1 MKKLIL
7 ILLMGVFLVSCKKK
21 QTIHITAKNAA
32 TGEPYPG
39 LTYYVVT
46 YTNINGGTKSKTV
59 ATGTLDANGEA
70 VVTERLPKNK
80 GRGVRVVEPENSCY
94 NKNIQLYF
102 SEEDGENFKAE
113 FEFAECAYLTISV
126 NNINCQGL
134 TDNIIFDMQPTYVE
148 GFNNIIPREEMG
160 CYSNTFIES
169 SVPFGQWEATWEVTR
184 NNSTTYHDT
193 TFFMNINEHHL
204 LTINY

>member
-1 MKKLIL
+1 MKKL
-7 ILLMGVFLVSCKKK
+7 LLLLLVGLFLFSCKKK

-70 VVTERLPKNK
+70 IVTERLPKNK

-94 NKNIQLYF
+94 NKNIQFNF
-102 SEEDGENFKAE
+102 SDEKNFKAE
-113 FEFAECAYLTISV
+113 FEFAECAYL
-126 NNINCQGL
+126 
-134 TDNIIFDMQPTYVE
+134 
-148 GFNNIIPREEMG
+148 
-160 CYSNTFIES
+160 
-169 SVPFGQWEATWEVTR
+169 
-184 NNSTTYHDT
+184 
-193 TFFMNINEHHL
+193 
-204 LTINY
+204 

>member
-1 MKKLIL
+1 MKYLLLIA
-7 ILLMGVFLVSCKKK
+7 LLLFVSCKKK

-32 TGEPYPG
+32 TGEPYPD

-70 VVTERLPKNK
+70 IVKERLSKNK
-80 GRGVRVVEPENSCY
+80 GHGVRVVEPENSCY

-102 SEEDGENFKAE
+102 SDEENFKAE

-134 TDNIIFDMQPTYVE
+134 SDNIIFDMQPIYIE
-148 GFNNIIPREEMG
+148 GYNNIIPREEMG

-193 TFFMNINEHHL
+193 IFFMTINEHYL

>member
-1 MKKLIL
+1 MKYLLI
-7 ILLMGVFLVSCKKK
+7 ISLLLLVSCKKER
-21 QTIHITAKNAA
+21 TIHITAKNAV
-32 TGEPYPG
+32 TGEGYAG

-46 YTNINGGTKSKTV
+46 YKNSLIPYEGKKSKTV
-59 ATGTLDANGEA
+59 ATGLLDENGEA
-70 VVTERLPKNK
+70 YVTERLSKNN
-80 GRGVRVVEPENSCY
+80 GHSVRVVEPENACY
-94 NKNIQLYF
+94 NKNIQFNF
-102 SEEDGENFKAE
+102 SDEKNFKAE

-193 TFFMNINEHHL
+193 TFFMNINEHYL